1 MDGSEKLCFNK
12 VLSQL
17 SDITDKLSG
26 GGTELETVTGKIT
39 GSALSS
45 TKLCYHNGISFVEVE
60 LGANETIDIQVLTNT
75 CIIITTGDASGAKN
89 KENLY
94 GIPLSGG
101 LYGDLCSEIMAV
113 SELENTNTKIQ
124 PRAAMYLNY
133 VFYTY
138 QNFTLELY

>member
-1 MDGSEKLCFNK
+1 M
-12 VLSQL
+12 
-17 SDITDKLSG
+17 
-26 GGTELETVTGKIT
+26 
-39 GSALSS
+39 
-45 TKLCYHNGISFVEVE
+45 E

-94 GIPLSGG
+94 EIPLSGG
-101 LYGDLCSEIMAV
+101 LLIDLCSEIMAV

-124 PRAAMYLNY
+124 PRAVMYLNY

-138 QNFTLELY
+138 QNFTLEFY